1 MKEPTG
7 WVESSLKL
15 SIVERRIEKCQLE
28 QFPDWISHPT
38 DTTLYDATRRQ
49 LTADIFI
56 IEIPPLLLLLV
67 IIIEWVITGIKINP
81 CCEFAV
87 TGHNTFWLIGGGGGG
102 TAEWKP
108 FPGLTDMA
116 DASFALLLTTFPS
129 SCSLFNIRSH
139 PLMLLLL
146 LLLLLLCNSKER
158 EILSDWWN
166 SLFLSSCELLLYFSS
181 STLLHPPPKYVD
193 ALFLQFFILKE
204 LKSAHPPPRQP
215 TDRPTGHFEGSFFS
229 FSFFF

>member
-15 SIVERRIEKCQLE
+15 SIVERRIEKCQLQ

-116 DASFALLLTTFPS
+116 DASFLFCLQLFLLLV
-129 SCSLFNIRSH
+129 LYLILDH
-139 PLMLLLL
+139 I
-146 LLLLLLCNSKER
+146 LLCCCCCYCCYCYAIVKREKSSQTD
-158 EILSDWWN
+158 EILSSFRLVN
-166 SLFLSSCELLLYFSS
+166 CYSISLPPPS
-181 STLLHPPPKYVD
+181 STLL
-193 ALFLQFFILKE
+193 LSTSML
-204 LKSAHPPPRQP
+204 
-215 TDRPTGHFEGSFFS
+215 
-229 FSFFF
+229 FFFNFLF